1 MMEAIIKI
9 VKEKPDEKVGFTFN
23 PGRDKQ
29 LQHRFL
35 RSWLFRNGPP
45 ASHWY
50 HAILKNIM

>member
-9 VKEKPDEKVGFTFN
+9 VKEKPDEKVGFTFH